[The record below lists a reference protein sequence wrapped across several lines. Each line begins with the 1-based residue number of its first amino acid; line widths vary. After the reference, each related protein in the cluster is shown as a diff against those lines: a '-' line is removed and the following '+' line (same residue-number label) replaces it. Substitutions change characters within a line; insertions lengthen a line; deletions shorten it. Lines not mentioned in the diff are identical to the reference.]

1 MTIHLRPDLEAL
13 LKTQVD
19 LGNYPS
25 IEAALEA
32 AVRTLADGDLDPI
45 PDDADLSWA
54 KPYLEEAD
62 RDIAEGRVRPHSEV
76 WADIEK
82 RFGGSKR

>member
-13 LKTQVD
+13 LKMQVD

-32 AVRTLADGDLDPI
+32 AVRAFAEADTDLVPE
-45 PDDADLSWA
+45 DADLSWA

-62 RDIAEGRVRPHSEV
+62 RDIAEGRVRPHGEV

-82 RFGGSKR
+82 RFGGTKR